1 MEEHKSEL
9 QKIDSHKEDV
19 TEAEL
24 EIQEMDIEQADQEV
38 KNSLLNNILFFIL
51 TISIKIDKFEVW
63 SNITQLIML
72 PYSPSITP
80 VVYKINFILCF
91 ITQALITNIKIA
103 FHLLTCVCYRHKITT
118 RFISPFI
125 LLVA

>member
-38 KNSLLNNILFFIL
+38 KEKHNLLNDILYFIL
-51 TISIKIDKFEVW
+51 TIAIEIDRFEVW
-63 SNITQLIML
+63 SIITQLIML
-72 PYSPSITP
+72 RYSPSITP
-80 VVYKINFILCF
+80 VVYRINFILCF
-91 ITQALITNIKIA
+91 ITHAY
-103 FHLLTCVCYRHKITT
+103 HLHKY
-118 RFISPFI
+118 
-125 LLVA
+125 